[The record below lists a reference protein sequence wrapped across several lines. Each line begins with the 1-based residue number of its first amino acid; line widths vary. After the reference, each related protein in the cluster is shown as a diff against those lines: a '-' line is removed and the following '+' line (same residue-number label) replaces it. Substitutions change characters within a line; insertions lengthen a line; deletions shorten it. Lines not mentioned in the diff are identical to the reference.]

1 MFAAKNGF
9 QFAHFLPFCYNL
21 GMSFYSF
28 VIVCPMLF
36 LAGFVDSIAGGG
48 GLISLPAYLFAGL
61 PIHTAIAT
69 NKFSST
75 CGTALATARF
85 IKEKLVVVRLAI
97 PSIFCGFLGSSIGAK
112 LSLLV
117 SEGVLKSLLLVVLPI
132 AAFCVLNKRIFKA
145 GENAELKCDTKTF
158 VVVMISAL
166 LIGVYDG
173 LYGPGTGTF
182 LIIAFTVFAG
192 MPIRSANAHTKVIN
206 LSTNVAALVVFLLH
220 GQVLIPLGIA
230 AALSNM
236 LGNYFGSALVM
247 TKGPK
252 IVKPLII
259 IVLILLLVKII
270 AGF

>member
-1 MFAAKNGF
+1 
-9 QFAHFLPFCYNL
+9 
-21 GMSFYSF
+21 
-28 VIVCPMLF
+28 
-36 LAGFVDSIAGGG
+36 
-48 GLISLPAYLFAGL
+48 
-61 PIHTAIAT
+61 
-69 NKFSST
+69 
-75 CGTALATARF
+75 
-85 IKEKLVVVRLAI
+85 
-97 PSIFCGFLGSSIGAK
+97 
-112 LSLLV
+112 
-117 SEGVLKSLLLVVLPI
+117 
-132 AAFCVLNKRIFKA
+132 
-145 GENAELKCDTKTF
+145 
-158 VVVMISAL
+158 MISAL

-182 LIIAFTVFAG
+182 LIIAFTVFAR